1 MTPTAHQRLDTDKAK
16 QIWSKYEQTHDLSEM
31 QHLAVGIDPESGE
44 VHFGK
49 SMQEIGDRLER
60 EGRFKPLFYRW
71 VNDPYYF
78 HRGARR

>member
-1 MTPTAHQRLDTDKAK
+1 MTPTTHQRLDTDKAK
-16 QIWSKYEQTHDLSEM
+16 QIWSEYERTHDLSGM
-31 QHLAVGIDPESGE
+31 QLLAVGIDPETGE
-44 VHFGK
+44 VHFGE
-49 SMQEIGDRLER
+49 SMHEIGDRLER